1 MNEILTA
8 VITGAVSLIVCLIT
22 NRAQYVKTVAV
33 LECKIDELSRRVEK
47 HNSVVER
54 TYELE
59 RVTARIDER
68 QRTANHR
75 IDGLENLSNKLK

>member
-1 MNEILTA
+1 MSEILTA

-22 NRAQYVKTVAV
+22 NRAAYNKTIAV

-47 HNSVVER
+47 HNRVVER
-54 TYELE
+54 TYKLE
-59 RVTARIDER
+59 ENVGRIDER

-75 IDGLENLSNKLK
+75 IADLENLINKN